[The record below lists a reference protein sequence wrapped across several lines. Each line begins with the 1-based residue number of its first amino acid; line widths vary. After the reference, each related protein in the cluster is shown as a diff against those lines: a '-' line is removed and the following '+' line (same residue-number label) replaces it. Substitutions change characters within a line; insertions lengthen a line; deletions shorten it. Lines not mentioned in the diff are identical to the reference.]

1 MATTTTKKKPIKS
14 SLSKRRIQSF
24 MRDKMAVICFFGLVI
39 MILMCICAP
48 LLTSCDPAKI
58 NLADKRL
65 PPSLEHPLGTDTM
78 GRDIWARILY
88 GGRYSMAIGLIG
100 AICTTSVGAI
110 LGCIAGFF
118 GGFVDKALVTLQEY
132 LSFFPQ
138 ILTIMLFVG
147 VFGGGSASIPLLIII
162 WATTGWGGTMRI
174 VRARIMS
181 LKQEPYIESCRANGI
196 GSPSI
201 MFHHMLPNT
210 LGPVIINMVGAI
222 SGYIL
227 QEAALAYL
235 GLGLPPRVAT
245 WGNIINA
252 AKSLTI
258 VQQYPMLWLAPGIA
272 ISLFSLCSA
281 FVGNGLRDALDP
293 TSR

>member
-1 MATTTTKKKPIKS
+1 MATTTKQKPVKS

-24 MRDKMAVICFFGLVI
+24 MRDKVAVVCFCILVI

-48 LLTSCDPAKI
+48 LLTPHDPSKI
-58 NLADKRL
+58 VLADKRL
-65 PPSLEHPLGTDTM
+65 PVSLEHPLGTDSM
-78 GRDIWARILY
+78 GRDVFARILY
-88 GGRYSMAIGLIG
+88 GGRWSIAIGLIG
-100 AICTTSVGAI
+100 SICTTSVGAI
-110 LGCIAGFF
+110 LGCVAGFF
-118 GGFVDKALVTLQEY
+118 GGVVDKILITIQEY

-138 ILTIMLFVG
+138 ILVIMLFVG
-147 VFGGGSASIPLLIII
+147 VFGASVPLLIII
-162 WATTGWGGTMRI
+162 WTTIGWGGMMRI
-174 VRARIMS
+174 VRARILA

-196 GSPSI
+196 GSRSI

-210 LGPVIINMVGAI
+210 MGPVIINMVGGI
-222 SGYIL
+222 SSCIL

-235 GLGLPPRVAT
+235 GLGLPADVPT

>member
-24 MRDKMAVICFFGLVI
+24 MRDKMAVVCFFGMMI

-48 LLTSCDPAKI
+48 LLTPYDPGKI
-58 NLADKRL
+58 VLADRNL
-65 PPSLEHPLGTDTM
+65 PMSAEHPFGTDMM
-78 GRDIWARILY
+78 GRDVFARILY
-88 GGRYSMAIGLIG
+88 GGRYSIAIGLIG
-100 AICTTSVGAI
+100 ALCTNTVGAV

-118 GGFVDKALVTLQEY
+118 GGVVDKVIVTVQEY

-147 VFGGGSASIPLLIII
+147 VFGGASISLLIVI
-162 WATTGWGGTMRI
+162 WASTGWGGLMRI

-196 GSPSI
+196 GKASI

-210 LGPVIINMVGAI
+210 LGPVIINVVGAI

-235 GLGLPPRVAT
+235 GLGLPASVPT

-252 AKSLTI
+252 AKNLTV
-258 VQQYPMLWLAPGIA
+258 VQQHPVLWLAPGIA
-272 ISLFSLCSA
+272 ISLFSLCAS
-281 FVGNGLRDALDP
+281 FFGNGLRDALDP

>member
-1 MATTTTKKKPIKS
+1 MATTTKQKPVKS

-24 MRDKMAVICFFGLVI
+24 MRDKMAVICFFGMVI

-48 LLTSCDPAKI
+48 LLTPYDPAKI
-58 NLADKRL
+58 VLADKNL
-65 PPSLEHPLGTDTM
+65 PVSSEHPLGTDTM
-78 GRDIWARILY
+78 GRDVFARILY
-88 GGRYSMAIGLIG
+88 GGRWSMAIGLIG
-100 AICTTSVGAI
+100 SLCTISVGAI
-110 LGCIAGFF
+110 LGCVAGFF
-118 GGFVDKALVTLQEY
+118 GGIVDKILITIQEY

-147 VFGGGSASIPLLIII
+147 VFGGASVPLLIII

-174 VRARIMS
+174 VRARILA

-196 GSPSI
+196 GSRSI

-210 LGPVIINMVGAI
+210 LGPVIINVVGAI

-235 GLGLPPRVAT
+235 GLGLPPDVPT

-252 AKSLTI
+252 AKNLTI

>member
-1 MATTTTKKKPIKS
+1 MATTTKQKPVKS

-24 MRDKMAVICFFGLVI
+24 MRDKMAVICFFGMVI
-39 MILMCICAP
+39 IILMCICAP
-48 LLTSCDPAKI
+48 LLTPYDPAKI
-58 NLADKRL
+58 VLADKGL
-65 PPSLEHPLGTDTM
+65 PVSIEHPLGTDTM
-78 GRDIWARILY
+78 GRDVFARILY
-88 GGRYSMAIGLIG
+88 GGRWSLVIGLIG
-100 AICTTSVGAI
+100 SMCTIGLGAI
-110 LGCIAGFF
+110 LGCVAGFF
-118 GGFVDKALVTLQEY
+118 GGIADKILVTLQEY

-147 VFGGGSASIPLLIII
+147 VFGGASVPLLILI

-174 VRARIMS
+174 VRARILA

-196 GSPSI
+196 GSASI

-210 LGPVIINMVGAI
+210 LGPVIINLVGAI

-235 GLGLPPRVAT
+235 GLGLPPDVPT

-252 AKSLTI
+252 AKSLTT

-281 FVGNGLRDALDP
+281 FMGNGLRDALDP